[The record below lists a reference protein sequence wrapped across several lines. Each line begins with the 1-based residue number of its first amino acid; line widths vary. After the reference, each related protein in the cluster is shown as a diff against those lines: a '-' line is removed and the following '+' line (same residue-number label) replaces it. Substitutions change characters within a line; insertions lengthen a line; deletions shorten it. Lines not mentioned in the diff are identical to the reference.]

1 MSEIW
6 AVGKVKK
13 WLMLASIMT
22 GFNSVSLWSN
32 LKFFQVNTL
41 KALQKEYE
49 PLRSK

>member
-32 LKFFQVNTL
+32 LKFFSG
-41 KALQKEYE
+41 KY
-49 PLRSK
+49 SKSIAKRI